1 MNAHTSLYIHLQ
13 RIDKT
18 ILKIIRIKTDKSGI
32 LDEPVNC
39 LYGDTI

>member
-1 MNAHTSLYIHLQ
+1 MNGHTSLYMHLQ

-39 LYGDTI
+39 LHCDTK